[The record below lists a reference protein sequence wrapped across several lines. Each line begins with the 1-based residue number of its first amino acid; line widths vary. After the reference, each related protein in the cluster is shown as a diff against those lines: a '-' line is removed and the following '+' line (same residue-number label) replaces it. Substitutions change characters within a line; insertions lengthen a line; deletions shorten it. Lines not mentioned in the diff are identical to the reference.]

1 MENAEETDSFF
12 GRIGGKLQS
21 ADLGEQTADSL
32 ENGAKSAESLEN
44 GAKSADSFENGAK
57 SADLLQNEGRLSSD
71 VSSVKVAC
79 SCSPWLK

>member
-1 MENAEETDSFF
+1 M
-12 GRIGGKLQS
+12 QS
-21 ADLGEQTADSL
+21 ADLGEQTAD
-32 ENGAKSAESLEN
+32 SLEN

-79 SCSPWLK
+79 SCSPWLKWPRIFEIL